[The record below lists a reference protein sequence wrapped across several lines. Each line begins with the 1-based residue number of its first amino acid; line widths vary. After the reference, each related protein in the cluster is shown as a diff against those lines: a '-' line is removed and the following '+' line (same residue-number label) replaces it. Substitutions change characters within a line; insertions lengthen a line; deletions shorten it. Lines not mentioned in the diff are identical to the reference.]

1 MKRKKAMDKRRML
14 ALVLAGGLY
23 SLAEPLRAQAGRPV
37 PRVGLLSF
45 GSPPGAQT
53 RTRMPACAKD

>member
-1 MKRKKAMDKRRML
+1 MDKRRML